1 MQQFSF
7 TTPEKP
13 ASDSPEL
20 PSVDDE
26 SGAASEETSEGEDNA
41 AADEA
46 AELAGVE
53 SLNSRSTLTFKDMV
67 NAETI
72 DALINETAEE
82 LGATVPGIVLSN
94 KDWDG
99 KSSMGYQVWQLDM
112 SCDPEQAN
120 QILTKLQENLN
131 NTPVWL
137 ASNHIGSS
145 VAGDKTRMAIAA
157 VIASLLGIIGY
168 IWIRFQRV
176 VFGLAAVVA
185 LIHDVLITLG
195 VIGLSAWLANSLGFL
210 MIDEFK
216 ISLPVVAAFLTIIG
230 YSLNDT
236 IVVFDRIREVRGK
249 SQNVTP
255 EMINKSINQTLSR
268 TVLTSLTTMLAVLIL
283 YVLGGQ
289 GIHAF
294 AFALIVGVLVGTY
307 SSIFVASPMLLWM
320 SGSKQPKNVREKVA
334 A

>member
-1 MQQFSF
+1 MHSFSF
-7 TTPEKP
+7 SKPEKP
-13 ASDSPEL
+13 TSGSPDL
-20 PSVDDE
+20 PKVDDE
-26 SGAASEETSEGEDNA
+26 SEAASVETSEAEENA
-41 AADEA
+41 ADVAAD
-46 AELAGVE
+46 LAGVDT
-53 SLNSRSTLTFKDMV
+53 LNSQSTLEFEEKV

-72 DALINETAEE
+72 EALINETAQE
-82 LGATVPGIVLSN
+82 LDVTVPGMVFSN
-94 KDWDG
+94 DEWDG
-99 KSSMGYQVWQLDM
+99 KNSMGYLKWQLEM
-112 SCDPEQAN
+112 SCDTEQAY

-195 VIGLSAWLANSLGFL
+195 AIGLSAWLANVLGFL

-249 SQNVTP
+249 SRNLTAD
-255 EMINKSINQTLSR
+255 MINTSINQTFSR
-268 TVLTSLTTMLAVLIL
+268 TVLTSLTTMLAVSIL

-307 SSIFVASPMLLWM
+307 SSIFVASPMLVWM
-320 SGSKQPKNVREKVA
+320 SGSNQPENVREKVA